1 MTPAWPSVGPRDD
14 TLDHSEAPVKKAFH
28 DLLHRYKV
36 ESFKISHNHDSVE
49 EITKEILSFTEQTL
63 NNAYHFHF
71 HKDPDPDR
79 IETLN
84 MIKHYTMEALL
95 PPVVEKVTRRLV
107 ALEMQHHALVKL
119 VGDLLE
125 ALSSEASERSDAKV
139 G

>member
-1 MTPAWPSVGPRDD
+1 MN
-14 TLDHSEAPVKKAFH
+14 KAFH
-28 DLLHRYKV
+28 NLFHRYKV
-36 ESFKISHNHDSVE
+36 EAFKISHNHDSVE
-49 EITKEILSFTEQTL
+49 EITKEILAFTEQTL

-79 IETLN
+79 IETFN
-84 MIKHYTMEALL
+84 MIKHYTLEALM

-107 ALEMQHHALVKL
+107 TLEKQHHALVKL

-125 ALSSEASERSDAKV
+125 ALSTQTSEHSDARV

>member
-1 MTPAWPSVGPRDD
+1 M
-14 TLDHSEAPVKKAFH
+14 KKAFH
-28 DLLHRYKV
+28 NLFHRYKV
-36 ESFKISHNHDSVE
+36 ESFKISHSHDSVE
-49 EITKEILSFTEQTL
+49 QITKEILSFTEQTL

-79 IETLN
+79 IETFN

-95 PPVVEKVTRRLV
+95 PPVVEKLTRRLV
-107 ALEMQHHALVKL
+107 TLEMQHHALVKL

-125 ALSSEASERSDAKV
+125 TLSSDSVEQTDAKV